1 MILSHLTRASSKQFL
16 PSEDNAN
23 WYLFQG
29 EDPDSV
35 HELGSQ

>member
-1 MILSHLTRASSKQFL
+1 MILSYLTCASSKQFV
-16 PSEDNAN
+16 PSEGNAN
-23 WYLFQG
+23 WYLLQG